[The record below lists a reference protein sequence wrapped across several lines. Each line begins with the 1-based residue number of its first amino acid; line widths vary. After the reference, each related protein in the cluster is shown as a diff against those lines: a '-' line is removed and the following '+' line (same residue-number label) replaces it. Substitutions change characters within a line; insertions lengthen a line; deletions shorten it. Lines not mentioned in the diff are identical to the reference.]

1 MRRNVGSP
9 PGLSVENVVP
19 FFTFF
24 NLTNAMYDSELC
36 QCIERMGS
44 ISQALCSI
52 EASLNM
58 AATAAR
64 WGLMQ
69 GKTREVLLS
78 VGEL

>member
-9 PGLSVENVVP
+9 PGLSVENVVL

-44 ISQALCSI
+44 ISQRFVFDRSI
-52 EASLNM
+52 VEYGRYGGPVG
-58 AATAAR
+58 TYAR
-64 WGLMQ
+64 
-69 GKTREVLLS
+69 
-78 VGEL
+78 